1 MARPLE
7 IRHNAQVGIRRG
19 VDLDLETR
27 ADLPIIEKIVCCNQ
41 DAIARIKQD
50 RMTNLRSIEPDFFER
65 GWP

>member
-7 IRHNAQVGIRRG
+7 ICHNAQVAIRHG
-19 VDLDLETR
+19 VDLDLDTG
-27 ADLPIIEKIVCCNQ
+27 ADPPIIEKIFCCNQ

-50 RMTNLRSIEPDFFER
+50 HMTNLRSIEPDFFER